1 MRNLVLLT
9 LLLGAAVFAYAGNSP
24 VEFTFVAFDNG
35 DWQNGYPYVIQP
47 TDGPIAG
54 MAVMCDDYFH
64 GGAPGQMWEANIT
77 QLGSDNISLTR
88 FNKVV
93 SGPSSLSPLNLYDEA
108 GWLLLQTRLNPSNQW
123 QAINYAVWYIFDPS
137 QTPCNGGCQMWLTD
151 AQNAAAMHFPGTD
164 FNKVYVI
171 TPVNQ
176 YDPDP
181 NGAQEFLALGSDSGL
196 GVGGGPASVPE
207 PGTLLLIGTG
217 LVGLVGRK
225 FLH

>member
-1 MRNLVLLT
+1 MRKVLLLA
-9 LLLGAAVFAYAGNSP
+9 LLLGGTVCAYAGP
-24 VEFTFVAFDNG
+24 TEFTFVAFNNG
-35 DWQNGYPYVIQP
+35 DWQNGYPYVIRP
-47 TDGPIAG
+47 TDGPIAA
-54 MAVMCDDYFH
+54 MTVMCDDYFH

-77 QLGSDNISLTR
+77 QLGSDNISLAR

-93 SGPSSLSPLNLYDEA
+93 SGPTALSPLTLYDEA
-108 GWLLLQTRLNPSNQW
+108 GWILLQTQVEPTNQW
-123 QAINYAVWYIFDPS
+123 QAMNYAVWYLFDPS

-151 AQNAAAMHFPGTD
+151 AQNAASMHFPGTD
-164 FNKVYVI
+164 FNKVYII

-176 YDPDP
+176 YDPNP

-196 GVGGGPASVPE
+196 GIGGQPTVPE

-217 LVGLVGRK
+217 LMGLVGRK